1 MRRLAALMLCV
12 LGVIAVVLLPGGPA
26 RADTLADCLAKHHVC
41 VTSEGRSLISQSQ
54 QTQLEQAI
62 GNDDIY
68 LVAAASGSSGY
79 DAAMRQIISTL
90 GAEKNQFV
98 VGFLDSRLKHFG
110 ASNRGVLAPGA
121 AANIATTVV
130 QQHQSDQD
138 IFAAL
143 QDFVREV
150 QQAPDSGSAG
160 AAASPPSHTLR
171 NVLIVVG
178 VILLLVVLGG
188 LFIWRPRRLRRQR
201 ELAEAKAAAQDDL
214 IALNSR
220 ITDHQN
226 DVSVQSNPE
235 AAAEQAA
242 ALAAYER
249 GTAAMDA
256 ARRPEDMRAVS
267 RNIAEGQYRLACAE
281 ALANGQPKPGR
292 RPMCF
297 FDPRHGMSVT
307 DVSWAPPDGG
317 PSRMVPACVD
327 DARKID
333 QGIEPEMRTVE
344 ESSGSRVAYVNSGFA
359 PAYWGGFGYG
369 GAMLG
374 GFLLGEALASP
385 PIFINNEYGYWR
397 PGICRR
403 RGQLRRRGLRRRR
416 RERLRR
422 RRFRRRRL
430 RRRRGLRRRGLRRWR
445 GLRRRRRRQLRRRR
459 LLVAA
464 SARLSANG

>member
-1 MRRLAALMLCV
+1 MRRLLALVIGV
-12 LGVIAVVLLPGGPA
+12 LAVVLLSGAPA
-26 RADTLADCLAKHHVC
+26 RADTLSDCLAKHHVC
-41 VTSEGRSLISQSQ
+41 VTSEGRSLISQGQ
-54 QTQLEQAI
+54 QAQLEQQI

-68 LVAAASGSSGY
+68 LVVAASGSAGY
-79 DAAMRQIISTL
+79 NAAMRQIISTL
-90 GAEKNQFV
+90 GAEKKEFA

-110 ASNRGVLAPGA
+110 AGNRGVLPAGA
-121 AANIATTVV
+121 AAHIATTVV

-143 QDFVREV
+143 QDFARDAQQES
-150 QQAPDSGSAG
+150 QAPGSSA

-171 NVLIVVG
+171 NVLIVIG
-178 VILLLVVLGG
+178 VILLVVMLGG
-188 LFIWRPRRLRRQR
+188 LFIWRPRRLRKQR
-201 ELAEAKAAAQDDL
+201 ELNEAKAAAQDDL
-214 IALNSR
+214 IALSNR
-220 ITDHQN
+220 ITDHGN

-249 GTAAMDA
+249 GTAALDA
-256 ARRPEDMRAVS
+256 ARRPGDMRAVS

-307 DVSWAPPDGG
+307 DESWAPPDGG

-327 DARKID
+327 CARKID
-333 QGIEPEMRTVE
+333 QGIQPDMRTVE
-344 ESSGSRVAYVNSGFA
+344 DSSGGRVTYVNSGFA

-385 PIFINNEYGYWR
+385 PIFINEYGYGD
-397 PGICRR
+397 PGYYD
-403 RGQLRRRGLRRRR
+403 GGDN
-416 RERLRR
+416 
-422 RRFRRRRL
+422 F
-430 RRRRGLRRRGLRRWR
+430 GG
-445 GLRRRRRRQLRRRR
+445 GDFGGDGGDDFGGGDFGGGGDF
-459 LLVAA
+459 
-464 SARLSANG
+464 SGGDFGGGDNNFGGGDF

>member
-1 MRRLAALMLCV
+1 MGKGGRDVRRLLALMLGV
-12 LGVIAVVLLPGGPA
+12 LAAIWLSGTPA
-26 RADTLADCLAKHHVC
+26 RADTLKDCLAKHHVC

-54 QTQLEQAI
+54 QDQLEQAI

-68 LVAAASGSSGY
+68 LVVAASGSSGY

-90 GAEKNQFV
+90 GAENKQFV

-110 ASNRGVLAPGA
+110 ASNQGVLAPDG

-138 IFAAL
+138 IFAAM
-143 QDFVREV
+143 QDFVRDV
-150 QQAPDSGSAG
+150 QQEARAPGSSA

-171 NVLIVVG
+171 NVLIVLG
-178 VILLLVVLGG
+178 VIFLLVVLGG

-214 IALNSR
+214 LALNNR

-226 DVSVQSNPE
+226 DVSVQGNPE

-249 GTAAMDA
+249 GTAALDA
-256 ARRPEDMRAVS
+256 ARRPADMQAVS

-297 FDPRHGMSVT
+297 FDPRHGMSVA

-317 PSRMVPACVD
+317 PSRMVPVCID
-327 DARKID
+327 DERKID
-333 QGIEPEMRTVE
+333 QGIQPDIRTVQD
-344 ESSGSRVAYVNSGFA
+344 SSGARVEYVNAGFA

-385 PIFINNEYGYWR
+385 PIFINEYGYGD
-397 PGICRR
+397 PGYY
-403 RGQLRRRGLRRRR
+403 GGGD
-416 RERLRR
+416 
-422 RRFRRRRL
+422 F
-430 RRRRGLRRRGLRRWR
+430 GGD
-445 GLRRRRRRQLRRRR
+445 GG
-459 LLVAA
+459 
-464 SARLSANG
+464 NDFGGGDFGGGDYGGGDYGGGGDFGGGDFGGGDFGGGDDNFGGGDF

>member
-1 MRRLAALMLCV
+1 MLGVLAAIWLS
-12 LGVIAVVLLPGGPA
+12 GTPA
-26 RADTLADCLAKHHVC
+26 RADTLKDCLAKHHVC

-54 QTQLEQAI
+54 QDELEQAI

-68 LVAAASGSSGY
+68 LVVAASGSSGY

-90 GAEKNQFV
+90 GTENKQFV

-110 ASNRGVLAPGA
+110 AANQGVLAPGA
-121 AANIATTVV
+121 AADIATTVV

-143 QDFVREV
+143 QDFVHDV
-150 QQAPDSGSAG
+150 QQEAQAPGSSA

-171 NVLIVVG
+171 NVLIVLG

-188 LFIWRPRRLRRQR
+188 LFIWRPRRQRRQR
-201 ELAEAKAAAQDDL
+201 DLAEAKAAAQDDL
-214 IALNSR
+214 LALNNR

-249 GTAAMDA
+249 GTAALDA
-256 ARRPEDMRAVS
+256 ARRPADMQAVS
-267 RNIAEGQYRLACAE
+267 RNIAEGQYRLASAE

-297 FDPRHGMSVT
+297 FDPRHGMSVA

-317 PSRMVPACVD
+317 PSRMVPVCID
-327 DARKID
+327 DERKID
-333 QGIEPEMRTVE
+333 QGIQPDMRTVQD
-344 ESSGSRVAYVNSGFA
+344 SSGSRVEYVNAGFA

-385 PIFINNEYGYWR
+385 PIFINEYGYGD
-397 PGICRR
+397 PGFY
-403 RGQLRRRGLRRRR
+403 GGGDNYGGGD
-416 RERLRR
+416 
-422 RRFRRRRL
+422 F
-430 RRRRGLRRRGLRRWR
+430 GGD
-445 GLRRRRRRQLRRRR
+445 GG
-459 LLVAA
+459 
-464 SARLSANG
+464 NDFGGGDFGGGDYGGGGDFGGGDFGDGDFGGGDDNFGGGDF